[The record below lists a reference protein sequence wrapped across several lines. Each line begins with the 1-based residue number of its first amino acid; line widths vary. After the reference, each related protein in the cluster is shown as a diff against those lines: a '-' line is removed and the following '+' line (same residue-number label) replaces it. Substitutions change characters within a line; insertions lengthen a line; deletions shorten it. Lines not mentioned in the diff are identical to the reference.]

1 VRHADSGC
9 EAGAA
14 AANPCAA
21 GRTLLER
28 FGVTAARALVQGAK
42 GELFQDPARKPRIA
56 LSGLAQCAL
65 FF

>member
-9 EAGAA
+9 KAVAA

-28 FGVTAARALVQGAK
+28 FGVTPAGVLVQDAK
-42 GELFQDPARKPRIA
+42 GELFQDPPRKPLIA